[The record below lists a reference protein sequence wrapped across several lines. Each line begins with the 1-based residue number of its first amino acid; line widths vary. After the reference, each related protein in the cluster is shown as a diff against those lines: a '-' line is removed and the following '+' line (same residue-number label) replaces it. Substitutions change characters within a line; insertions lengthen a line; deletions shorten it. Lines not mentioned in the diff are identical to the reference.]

1 MKLLYKNRNS
11 ETLIQLNGF
20 YFFLI
25 YFNKK
30 ERAQIKSV
38 MKAKF
43 LDSKFAFWQTRKWW
57 TVWSNT

>member
-1 MKLLYKNRNS
+1 MKLLNKNRNS

-43 LDSKFAFWQTRKWW
+43 LDSKFAFRQTRKW
-57 TVWSNT
+57 

>member
-1 MKLLYKNRNS
+1 MKLLNKNRNS

-30 ERAQIKSV
+30 ERARIKSV

-43 LDSKFAFWQTRKWW
+43 LDSKFAFWHTRKWW
-57 TVWSNT
+57 ILWSNT